1 MRQRVGQTVA
11 LLVVL
16 TCCGAAVG
24 NTASAQEYS
33 RGVLEA
39 SPVLPRD
46 SVGVLYAG
54 IRQWMSQQ
62 TSGVSPEMLAPVR
75 EDLYRVIQSVVL
87 YTTAEL
93 EVPHLSGSDN
103 GAEMFNLAT
112 YLGVYGAGLVAADL
126 VQDSTM
132 QLAPALLPEPPFELS
147 YERPLFH
154 LVSEAYSV
162 SFPYYFMP
170 WAIQRSPPEGGSLDV
185 VIISTLHGR
194 HVSAA
199 RTSQGT
205 IMLVGSPTG
214 SAADLAAQ
222 WRANLGAL
230 DVGACADPDW
240 PAGPV
245 VSHVCG
251 VTAEGVQV
259 EMGALAAPEEGAV
272 VFVYSGLEGTYEANR
287 PHFLTFLETFSW
299 R

>member
-1 MRQRVGQTVA
+1 MRQRVGRP
-11 LLVVL
+11 VVL
-16 TCCGAAVG
+16 LLGLACCGAVVG
-24 NTASAQEYS
+24 DEASAQEYS
-33 RGVLEA
+33 RAVLETSA
-39 SPVLPRD
+39 VLPRD

-62 TSGVSPEMLAPVR
+62 TGGVSPEMLAPVR

-87 YTTAEL
+87 YTTVDL
-93 EVPHLSGSDN
+93 ETPHLTGSDN
-103 GAEMFNLAT
+103 GAEMFNVAT

-126 VQDSTM
+126 VQDPTM
-132 QLAPALLPEPPFELS
+132 ELAPALLPEPPFELN

-154 LVSEAYSV
+154 LASEAYSV

-170 WAIQRSPPEGGSLDV
+170 WVIQRSPPGDGSLDV
-185 VIISTLHGR
+185 VIVSTLHGR
-194 HVSAA
+194 HVSAP

-205 IMLVGSPTG
+205 IMLVASPMG
-214 SAADLAAQ
+214 SATDLAAQ
-222 WRANLGAL
+222 WRGNLGVP
-230 DVGACADPDW
+230 DVGPCGGPDW
-240 PAGPV
+240 PVGPV

-251 VTAEGVQV
+251 MTAQGVQV
-259 EMGALAAPEEGAV
+259 EMGALAAPEEGGA